1 MIGNSQADTAQ
12 SVQVVE
18 ADVLDTMNETDE
30 LIAQRAYK
38 IFESRSSGHGLNR
51 EDWFGTAEDVLHHL
65 AIERTVT
72 DSALQ
77 LTAQV
82 PGFNA
87 GDLEVA
93 IGHGRAVICG
103 IHPPSETRE
112 DIRRKFLK
120 VMQIVELPFDVDP
133 ILASATLDQGTMQVF
148 LPRSS

>member
-1 MIGNSQADTAQ
+1 MIDNSQSVAAQ

-18 ADVLDTMNETDE
+18 ADILDTMNETDE
-30 LIAQRAYK
+30 LIAQRAYE
-38 IFESRSSGHGLNR
+38 IFESRGGAHGMDR
-51 EDWFGTAEDVLHHL
+51 EDWFGTAEEILHHL

-77 LTAQV
+77 LTAHV

-93 IGHGRAVICG
+93 IGHDRAVICG
-103 IHPPSETRE
+103 VHSALKQTA
-112 DIRRKFLK
+112 DDRRTYLK

-133 ILASATLDQGTMQVF
+133 LLARATLEQGTLQVL
-148 LPRSS
+148 LPRSQ